1 MSRVLAQARFD
12 LGTWL
17 RNGEQAVLNV
27 LLPLL
32 ALAGSSHIQMTGETR
47 AVAITVFA
55 ISTSSFAGIA
65 IATAFDRRAGALR
78 IFGIS
83 PLGRRGFVQARLLT
97 AVTISAVQ
105 VAALHVLAVVAH
117 IDFSMPLQMLWV
129 APLLATAWLSSAL
142 FLASVLRAEAVLA
155 LANLLFIASMASVWL
170 TLESRSWISFTNP
183 SAAAFHAGLGDMQSL
198 AAVGIWALLTT
209 IAAISS
215 FRWE

>member
-78 IFGIS
+78 IDRKS
-83 PLGRRGFVQARLLT
+83 TRLN
-97 AVTISAVQ
+97 
-105 VAALHVLAVVAH
+105 
-117 IDFSMPLQMLWV
+117 FS
-129 APLLATAWLSSAL
+129 
-142 FLASVLRAEAVLA
+142 
-155 LANLLFIASMASVWL
+155 
-170 TLESRSWISFTNP
+170 
-183 SAAAFHAGLGDMQSL
+183 H
-198 AAVGIWALLTT
+198 
-209 IAAISS
+209 
-215 FRWE
+215 